1 MASWSP
7 SRRCRAKSCSAN
19 RDGVYRRG
27 GAGPAVRAARASS
40 PATRIKLGTATFEL
54 RAKLVTEPD
63 AASDG
68 FGFAP
73 RLLVSLDGLA
83 RVGPGAARQP
93 GRACLQGA
101 ARRAAERG
109 ATWTR
114 SATGRTQ
121 QFPEA
126 GWAIRTR
133 INAAPSLSANIER
146 FSQFL
151 TLVGLTALVVG
162 GVGVAN
168 AVRAYLDGKRGVIA
182 TFKSLGASGG
192 FVFTVYLI
200 QILIIAGIGIVHRAG
215 ARRADAVR
223 GAAPHSPRSS
233 RCRRRQASIPARW
246 RWRRCSACW

>member
-1 MASWSP
+1 MQP
-7 SRRCRAKSCSAN
+7 
-19 RDGVYRRG
+19 
-27 GAGPAVRAARASS
+27 GA
-40 PATRIKLGTATFEL
+40 RIKLGSATFEL

-73 RLLVSLDGLA
+73 RLMVSLDGLA
-83 RVGPGAARQP
+83 RVRAGPARQP

-109 ATWTR
+109 G
-114 SATGRTQ
+114 SGRDPRARRAQ
-121 QFPEA
+121 NFPRPA
-126 GWAIRTR
+126 GAIRTR
-133 INAAPSLSANIER
+133 TNAAPSLSANIER

-192 FVFTVYLI
+192 FVFTVYLV
-200 QILIIAGIGIVHRAG
+200 QILIIAGIGIVLGLVLGALMPFAAQRGARLDHPGAG
-215 ARRADAVR
+215 ARA
-223 GAAPHSPRSS
+223 
-233 RCRRRQASIPARW
+233 ASIPARW
-246 RWRRCSACW
+246 RWPRCSACW